1 MSFKIVFMGTPEFS
15 MPALEA
21 LINNKF
27 EILSIYTQ
35 SPKKSKRSSKSGKY
49 KKSKYSFE
57 GVCFNSRHPG
67 PRRVW
72 KGGSEEQLLP
82 PLPEDPLDQRACAKL
97 VFRLHETL
105 LLAKKSP
112 LA

>member
-1 MSFKIVFMGTPEFS
+1 MV
-15 MPALEA
+15 LE
-21 LINNKF
+21 
-27 EILSIYTQ
+27 
-35 SPKKSKRSSKSGKY
+35 
-49 KKSKYSFE
+49 SFE

-82 PLPEDPLDQRACAKL
+82 PLPEDPEDPEDPLACAKL
-97 VFRLHETL
+97 VFRLRETIL
-105 LLAKKSP
+105 FTQKSP